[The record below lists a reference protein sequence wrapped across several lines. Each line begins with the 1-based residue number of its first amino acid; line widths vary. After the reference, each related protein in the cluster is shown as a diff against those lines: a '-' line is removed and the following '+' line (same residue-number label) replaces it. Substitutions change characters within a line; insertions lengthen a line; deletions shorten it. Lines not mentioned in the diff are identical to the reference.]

1 MKVNILK
8 GEGVTRLEILEERL
22 DVQNCEELKE
32 KLLDILK
39 AGQDQIIVDLKN
51 VDFIDSSGLGALVFG
66 LRRAKR
72 REGELKI
79 TGLRPQVRSMFEIT
93 RLHRI
98 FKIIDWEDHEDKIG

>member
-8 GEGVTRLEILEERL
+8 GEGITRIEILEERL

-39 AGQDQIIVDLKN
+39 AGQDQIIVDLRN

-72 REGELKI
+72 RGGELRI

-98 FKIIDWEDHEDKIG
+98 FKIIDWGNYEVD